1 MKPVR
6 LAISKVPRT
15 TDERSKTTAR
25 TAARKT
31 AAPVLIPASV
41 SWLKFGEN
49 LVYCGEGKS
58 WGEFKQRARSAR
70 LKLRERSDAVDRDRL
85 HVVVQKG
92 RLFQREHPDVP
103 VLIDKGRYLLVDI
116 EPKRARKIGR
126 SDVPCFVV
134 QPVDAL
140 PPTRVRGRHRVVFD
154 TATRV
159 ARSTAPT
166 ANPAIQQLVDRI
178 LLATYKADL
187 TSLVAFNTRNSMTP
201 QYAAAC
207 DFVDRKLAALGYA
220 TSRQSIDVN
229 GSESQNVVAIR
240 SGTGPAS
247 RGVVLVSAHLDSINL
262 EGTATSPAPGADDDG
277 SGSAGVIEIARAL
290 KDLQGKH
297 DLRFVLFGGEEEGLF
312 GSKQFVA
319 ALTPAARKKIRA
331 VVHMDMI
338 GSLNSPSPTV
348 LLEGAAL
355 SRAVIDGLSAAAAT
369 YTRLAVQTSLN
380 PFNSDH
386 VPFIRKGV
394 PAVLTIEGTDDAN
407 HEIHSARD
415 TLDRINFDLALDFL
429 RMNTAFVAGELM
441 RA

>member
-1 MKPVR
+1 
-6 LAISKVPRT
+6 
-15 TDERSKTTAR
+15 
-25 TAARKT
+25 
-31 AAPVLIPASV
+31 
-41 SWLKFGEN
+41 
-49 LVYCGEGKS
+49 VYCGEGKS
-58 WGEFKQRARSAR
+58 WGEFKQRATSAR
-70 LKLRERSDAVDRDRL
+70 LKLRALPDAVDRDRL

-116 EPKRARKIGR
+116 EPKRARRIGR

-154 TATRV
+154 TAARV
-159 ARSTAPT
+159 ARRAAPT
-166 ANPAIQQLVDRI
+166 ADPAIQQLVDRI
-178 LLATYKADL
+178 SLATYKADL
-187 TSLVAFNTRNSMTP
+187 ARLVAFNTLNSTTP

-207 DFVDRKLAALGYA
+207 DFVDGKLGALGYE

-229 GSESQNVVAIR
+229 GSQSQNIVAVR
-240 SGTGPAS
+240 SGAGPAP
-247 RGVVLVSAHLDSINL
+247 RDVVLVSAHLDSINL
-262 EGTATSPAPGADDDG
+262 EGTLTSPAPGADDDG

-297 DLRFVLFGGEEEGLF
+297 DLRLVLFGGEEEGLF

-319 ALTPAARKKIRA
+319 ALAPATRKKIRA

-355 SRAVIDGLSAAAAT
+355 SQAVIDGLSAAAAT
-369 YTRLAVQTSLN
+369 YTRLTVQTSLN
-380 PFNSDH
+380 PFSSDH

-415 TLDRINFDLALDFL
+415 TLDRIDFDLALDIL
-429 RMNTAFVAGELM
+429 RMNTALVAGELM